1 MKTALFSLII
11 AISVAVLS
19 VFQFDRYQNFVNHA
33 QANLKA
39 FEDKTNL
46 ALNNLK
52 DEMTKLKTAEQTML
66 AQAQNPSFK
75 TAELEYLVRLANTR
89 LQTMRDIKAAIQL
102 LTFAQTKIQTL
113 NDLSLSPLSEA
124 IAKDLITLQQ
134 APQSDLEDLWL
145 QISSIMDTTATLSP
159 QMLAATTP
167 ASQKEITTPAL
178 ATEVSPNRL
187 HLWKQRFFESLESM
201 KDFIKIRHSEQP
213 LEPILSETQKSLIQE
228 NLRSLLEQMRF
239 AVLNMEDKIFQKT
252 LAESQQW
259 MSRYYDETDPVVKN
273 VRQKVTE
280 LSAIQLRPELPLI
293 TAPDFF
299 NTLR

>member
-11 AISVAVLS
+11 AISVAILS

-33 QANLKA
+33 QTNLKT

-52 DEMTKLKTAEQTML
+52 DEMAKLKTAEQTML
-66 AQAQNPSFK
+66 TQAQSPSFK
-75 TAELEYLVRLANTR
+75 TAELEYLVHLANIR
-89 LQTMRDIKAAIQL
+89 LQTMGDVKATIQL
-102 LTFAQTKIQTL
+102 LTLAQTKIQTL

-134 APQSDLEDLWL
+134 APQPNLEDLWMQGSAIID
-145 QISSIMDTTATLSP
+145 QIATLSP
-159 QMLAATTP
+159 QMLATSPSTTVP
-167 ASQKEITTPAL
+167 ILEKKAPSD
-178 ATEVSPNRL
+178 RL
-187 HLWKQRFFESLESM
+187 HLWKQRFLESLESM
-201 KDFIKIRHSEQP
+201 KDFIKIRHSEKP

-239 AVLNMEDKIFQKT
+239 AILNREDKIFQKI
-252 LAESQQW
+252 LVESQQW
-259 MSRYYDETDPVVKN
+259 MSRYYDQTDPIVKN
-273 VRQKVTE
+273 IRQKLTE